1 MASFKKLM
9 KKSFWVISSQIF
21 SRGSILLS
29 SILLARNFTVGE
41 FANYNYFL
49 MTVNFIA
56 SISAFGM
63 GVTASRYF
71 SELSFKPSK
80 ENSEIAGTIWMLSVL
95 VTIISSISLIIYF
108 SIYDL
113 NYLNSGY
120 IVFAVILMGLL
131 IVPNGAIIGLELYRK
146 MSVYYFINALILI
159 LFVIKS
165 IEDKDINIAIYGFL
179 ISLFIQLILTT
190 STVLKTLKKSKN
202 YIILFKKNHI
212 KKVLNFSL
220 PMLAT
225 SILVASSSWIV
236 SSLVLKEMGEYQFAV
251 YSIGLQWFSIVLF
264 IPGVLSQ
271 VIMPRLVKEQD
282 NLEEKKKT
290 IRQMLAV
297 NFSITLALLIL
308 GGVFSP
314 LILEFY
320 GHNYT
325 DYWYIIPIFLLA
337 AVMYCPANILGNS
350 IVVRLGSMVWLKIT
364 FIWFLMFLLLSCVG
378 CMYFDNIIWI
388 VFFQTLSSLILFM
401 ISFFYVKRMGEI

>member
-1 MASFKKLM
+1 MASLKKLM

-41 FANYNYFL
+41 FASYNYFL

-71 SELSFKPSK
+71 AELSFKPSK

-95 VTIISSISLIIYF
+95 VTIISSILLFIYF

-113 NYLNSGY
+113 VYLNSSY

-131 IVPNGAIIGLELYRK
+131 IVPNGAIVGLELYRK
-146 MSVYYFINALILI
+146 MSIYYFINASIII

-165 IEDKDINIAIYGFL
+165 IQDKDINIAIYGFL
-179 ISLFIQLILTT
+179 ISLFIQLILTAL
-190 STVLKTLKKSKN
+190 TVFKTLKKSKN
-202 YIILFKKNHI
+202 SIIFFKKKYI
-212 KKVLNFSL
+212 KKILNFSL

-236 SSLVLKEMGEYQFAV
+236 SSLVLREMGEYKFAV

-282 NLEEKKKT
+282 NLQEKKKT

-297 NFSITLALLIL
+297 NFSITLILLIL

-314 LILEFY
+314 LILKFY

-325 DYWYIIPIFLLA
+325 DYWYIIPIFILA

-350 IVVRLGSMVWLKIT
+350 IVVRLGSIVWFKIT
-364 FIWFLMFLLLSCVG
+364 LIWFLIFLLLSYIG
-378 CMYFDNIIWI
+378 CIYFNDIIWI
-388 VFFQTLSSLILFM
+388 VFFQILSSLILFI
-401 ISFFYVKRMGEI
+401 ISFFYVKKMGEI